1 MDSCYLMIIYFSDMF
16 KRKKIIPYKIKTK
29 EEEEKDQEQEQEE
42 ETKTMERK
50 ETFNRQIPISEA
62 IKRI

>member
-29 EEEEKDQEQEQEE
+29 EEQEEEQEQEQE
-42 ETKTMERK
+42 TKTLERK
-50 ETFNRQIPISEA
+50 ETFDRQIPISEA
-62 IKRI
+62 IKRT

>member
-29 EEEEKDQEQEQEE
+29 EEQEE
-42 ETKTMERK
+42 EQETKTMERK
-50 ETFNRQIPISEA
+50 ETFDRQIPISEA
-62 IKRI
+62 IKRT

>member
-1 MDSCYLMIIYFSDMF
+1 MF

-29 EEEEKDQEQEQEE
+29 EEEEKDQEQEQEQEE

-50 ETFNRQIPISEA
+50 ETFNRQIPVSEA